1 LNLPMLVRRVIAH
14 PNVKADRGK
23 VALQRGPL
31 VFCLE
36 WPDNDGKILNLVI
49 PDDAKLKAEYRP
61 ELLNGVMV
69 ITGTARLA
77 KRTTNGDIVLTGKK
91 PFTAIPY
98 YAWAHRGRG
107 RMTVWPARRP
117 QAARPE
123 PADTLTYRSK
133 TTASFVH
140 VSLDAI
146 KDQVLPESSS
156 DSSAL
161 QLDFWPHKGI
171 TEWLLFEW
179 DRKYNISSV
188 KVYWFDDSG
197 RGACRVPKSW
207 KVLYRN
213 AKGEFKPVNN
223 TGPYG
228 TEKDKFNKVEF
239 KPIKTNGIKIEIMLQ
254 DRWAAG
260 VQEVIIE

>member
-1 LNLPMLVRRVIAH
+1 
-14 PNVKADRGK
+14 

-36 WPDNDGKILNLVI
+36 WPDNDGKVSNLVI
-49 PDDAKLKAEYRP
+49 PDDAKLKTEYRP
-61 ELLNGVMV
+61 DLLNGVVV

-77 KRTTNGDIVLTGKK
+77 KRTIDGDIVPAGKK
-91 PFTAIPY
+91 QFTAIPY

-107 RMTVWPARRP
+107 KMTVWPARKP

-123 PADTLTYRSK
+123 PADTLTYKSK

-146 KDQVLPESSS
+146 KDQILPQSSS

-161 QLDFWPHKGI
+161 QLDFWPHKNK
-171 TEWLLFEW
+171 TEWLQFEW
-179 DRKYNISSV
+179 DQKHEISSV
-188 KVYWFDDSG
+188 KVYWFDDTG

-213 AKGEFKPVNN
+213 AEGNFKPVDNN
-223 TGPYG
+223 ATYR
-228 TEKDKFNKVEF
+228 TEKDTFNKVSFE
-239 KPIKTNGIKIEIMLQ
+239 PVKTNCIKIEIVLQ
-254 DRWAAG
+254 ERWSSG
-260 VQEVIIE
+260 VQEVVIG